1 MLPAAAWLKVCLL
14 WESVVALPF
23 LFDGLAFPVEMFIL
37 GHRPHNLLAR
47 LLIVSGFR
55 RNLVRLLVRL
65 SLNLS
70 KMVAIR
76 LLIEA
81 NRF

>member
-1 MLPAAAWLKVCLL
+1 MLPAAACLKVCLL
-14 WESVVALPF
+14 WESVVALPC

-47 LLIVSGFR
+47 LLIVSGFS

-70 KMVAIR
+70 KMVAFR
-76 LLIEA
+76 LLVEA